1 MSDLMKQVYHD
12 LKRHEGCRLK
22 VYKCSEG
29 IWTIGYGRTKGI
41 NQNTKP
47 ITQEQADAWLIED
60 TQDAV
65 HIARSVVSNYN
76 DLSLVRKSVLINM
89 AFNLGRPRLSQFKK
103 ALRAIDN
110 EQWSIAA
117 IEMLDSLW
125 ARQVGQRATELAA
138 RMSSGTIPP
147 HRMYKGA

>member
-1 MSDLMKQVYHD
+1 MDLMKQVYHD
-12 LKRHEGCRLK
+12 LRRHEGCRLK
-22 VYKCSEG
+22 VYRCSEG
-29 IWTIGYGRTKGI
+29 IPTIGYGRTKGI
-41 NQNTKP
+41 TMNHPP

-65 HIARSVVSNYN
+65 AIARAAVSNYN
-76 DLSLVRKSVLINM
+76 DLDKVRKSVLINM
-89 AFNLGRPRLSQFKK
+89 AFNVGGPRLRGFKK
-103 ALRAIDN
+103 TLAAI
-110 EQWSIAA
+110 ESKQWAIAA
-117 IEMLDSLW
+117 KEMLDSKW